1 LAIPNGVY
9 SVTTDIAAVCIAD
22 GPLSLFEAR
31 INMIQTLRALLAKS
45 PLPNQDGVTLIEYGL
60 LIALIALVC
69 ILAITFIGQAA
80 SNTLST
86 AATSI

>member
-1 LAIPNGVY
+1 
-9 SVTTDIAAVCIAD
+9 
-22 GPLSLFEAR
+22 
-31 INMIQTLRALLAKS
+31 MIQTVKALFAKS

>member
-1 LAIPNGVY
+1 
-9 SVTTDIAAVCIAD
+9 
-22 GPLSLFEAR
+22 
-31 INMIQTLRALLAKS
+31 MIQTLKALFAKS
-45 PLPNQDGVTLIEYGL
+45 PLPKQDGVTLIEYGL

-69 ILAITFIGQAA
+69 ILAVVFIGQAA